1 MSALSIATDGWLDGP
16 IGIATSGYLA
26 VSVPA
31 NVSTESILNV
41 FMDAGLPNLTLFE
54 ADGKLLVSVE
64 GEYKTSLGMRTD
76 LLNKT
81 VEFFTDHMGLELES
95 YSDTTIKFIS
105 NDVSV
110 DMKASVVGPLEATDI
125 DHS

>member
-16 IGIATSGYLA
+16 IGIATSGYLT
-26 VSVPA
+26 VSVPE
-31 NVSTESILNV
+31 NVSTESILSV
-41 FMDAGLPNLTLFE
+41 FMDANLPNLTLFE
-54 ADGKLLVSVE
+54 SDGKLLVSVE

-81 VEFFTDHMGLELES
+81 VEFFTDYMGLELES
-95 YSDTTIKFIS
+95 YSDTIIKFIN

>member
-54 ADGKLLVSVE
+54 DNGKLLVSVE

>member
-41 FMDAGLPNLTLFE
+41 FMYAGLPNLTLFE